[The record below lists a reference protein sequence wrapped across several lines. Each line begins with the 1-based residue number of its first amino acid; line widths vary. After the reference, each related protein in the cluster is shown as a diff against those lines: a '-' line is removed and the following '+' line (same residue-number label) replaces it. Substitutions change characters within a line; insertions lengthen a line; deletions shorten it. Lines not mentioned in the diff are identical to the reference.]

1 MVTNKEKLFK
11 LGKKMTDR
19 VPYKLGLEKLT
30 EDCPEYWGL
39 VNVLDDEMVDIALSM
54 KQRVP
59 MTLEEIA
66 KAAGRSDT
74 KALEDKLQ
82 EMSCIGLLEYNWENP
97 QHKKQYLLP
106 LFVPGAAEFFNM
118 RKDFVDEH
126 PEVCDFFERMSR
138 LPLEK
143 VTPMVPLGGAGI
155 GAVCLR
161 RQVQRQAG
169 GGAFGNLHNP
179 GVADYESVRAAVVK
193 RGNIIGKLFQISAVR
208 KNIDGY
214 VNLFPFF
221 VRIAAAELDFV
232 KSKIVGKGA
241 QAEIFARQIHRVRSE
256 VQRREKFFH
265 IAGGSKQLG
274 TARFLLVHN
283 LNLNERIVVLSGFK
297 NNGNYHRIALK
308 VSFEKA
314 LYGAL
319 NELLRVGNV
328 KLF

>member
-1 MVTNKEKLFK
+1 MLSFGQAHLPLPAASLHALALVAAPPRQPAAQKTPPGISHTHCSVHENFQLAVFESSHLHKVVKPALAR
-11 LGKKMTDR
+11 GDNARNSR
-19 VPYKLGLEKLT
+19 VP
-30 EDCPEYWGL
+30 PE
-39 VNVLDDEMVDIALSM
+39 
-54 KQRVP
+54 
-59 MTLEEIA
+59 
-66 KAAGRSDT
+66 
-74 KALEDKLQ
+74 
-82 EMSCIGLLEYNWENP
+82 
-97 QHKKQYLLP
+97 
-106 LFVPGAAEFFNM
+106 
-118 RKDFVDEH
+118 
-126 PEVCDFFERMSR
+126 
-138 LPLEK
+138 
-143 VTPMVPLGGAGI
+143 LGGAGI

-169 GGAFGNLHNP
+169 RNAFGNLHNP

-241 QAEIFARQIHRVRSE
+241 QAEIFARQIQRVRSE

-283 LNLNERIVVLSGFK
+283 LNLNERIVVIVRFQ
-297 NNGNYHRIALK
+297 
-308 VSFEKA
+308 E
-314 LYGAL
+314 
-319 NELLRVGNV
+319 
-328 KLF
+328 